1 MTAPAISG
9 NWNYPTKV
17 KFGAGR
23 IAELP
28 DACKELGMKRPL
40 IVTDPGL
47 AALPMIKDAVAA
59 CEKAGLGVAVFSDI
73 KSNPNGKNVEDG
85 LKVLR
90 AGKHD
95 GVVAFGGGSAL
106 DAGKAIALMAGQ
118 KRPIWDF
125 EDVGDNWLRVDPAG
139 VAPIIAVPTTSGTGS
154 EVGRVSVITKED
166 THQKKL
172 IFHPKVQPS
181 IVIDDPALTIG
192 LPPKITAATGMDAL
206 AHCFEAYCAPGYHPM
221 ADGIAL
227 EGMRLIKEWLPIA
240 VRDGK
245 NLEAR
250 SHMMAAATMG
260 ATAFQKGLGAIH
272 SLSHPVGAVYDTHH
286 GLTNAVVM
294 PYVMQFNRQAIEEK
308 MTRLAAYLG
317 LKNPGYQAVLDW
329 VLALRKEIGIPHTLK
344 DIGVGTDKLDSLS
357 QEAFNDPS
365 TGGNPVP
372 AGVPEMKRMFI
383 ASIEGRLVGHDGTD
397 IVGAG
402 FKPAP
407 RDAGITSRNGAVST
421 GRV

>member
-1 MTAPAISG
+1 MTAPAIRG
-9 NWNYPTKV
+9 NWNFPTKV
-17 KFGAGR
+17 RFGAGR

-106 DAGKAIALMAGQ
+106 DAGKAIALMSGQ

-139 VAPIIAVPTTSGTGS
+139 VAPIVAVPTTSGTGS

-221 ADGIAL
+221 ADGVAL

-240 VRDGK
+240 FRDGK
-245 NLEAR
+245 NLEAH
-250 SHMMAAATMG
+250 SHIIAGATMG

-272 SLSHPVGAVYDTHH
+272 SHSPCCRCTLRHP
-286 GLTNAVVM
+286 
-294 PYVMQFNRQAIEEK
+294 
-308 MTRLAAYLG
+308 
-317 LKNPGYQAVLDW
+317 
-329 VLALRKEIGIPHTLK
+329 LRTPTL
-344 DIGVGTDKLDSLS
+344 
-357 QEAFNDPS
+357 PS
-365 TGGNPVP
+365 CP
-372 AGVPEMKRMFI
+372 M
-383 ASIEGRLVGHDGTD
+383 
-397 IVGAG
+397 
-402 FKPAP
+402 
-407 RDAGITSRNGAVST
+407 
-421 GRV
+421 

>member
-1 MTAPAISG
+1 MTATAPRG

-17 KFGAGR
+17 RFGAGR

-47 AALPMIKDAVAA
+47 AALPMIKEAVAA
-59 CEKAGLGVAVFSDI
+59 NEKAGLSTGVFSDI

-85 LKVLR
+85 IKAYR
-90 AGKHD
+90 GGKHD

-181 IVIDDPALTIG
+181 IVIDDPALTVG
-192 LPPKITAATGMDAL
+192 LPAKITAATGMDAL

-227 EGMRLIKEWLPIA
+227 EGMRLIKEWLPTA
-240 VRDGK
+240 VKDGK

-272 SLSHPVGAVYDTHH
+272 SLSHPVGAIYDTHH

-294 PYVMQFNRQAIEEK
+294 PYVMQFNRKAIEEK

-329 VLALRKEIGIPHTLK
+329 VLDLRKEIGIPHTLK

-357 QEAFNDPS
+357 EEAFRDPS

-372 AGVPEMKRMFI
+372 AGVPEMKQMFI
-383 ASIEGRLVGHDGTD
+383 ASIEGRL
-397 IVGAG
+397 
-402 FKPAP
+402 
-407 RDAGITSRNGAVST
+407 
-421 GRV
+421 

>member
-1 MTAPAISG
+1 MTAPAIRG
-9 NWNYPTKV
+9 NWNSPTKV

-90 AGKHD
+90 SGKHD

-221 ADGIAL
+221 ADGVAL

-240 VRDGK
+240 VKDGK

-372 AGVPEMKRMFI
+372 AGVPEMKQMFI
-383 ASIEGRLVGHDGTD
+383 ASIEGRL
-397 IVGAG
+397 
-402 FKPAP
+402 
-407 RDAGITSRNGAVST
+407 
-421 GRV
+421 

>member
-1 MTAPAISG
+1 MTAAAPRG

-47 AALPMIKDAVAA
+47 AALPMIKEAVAA
-59 CEKAGLGVAVFSDI
+59 CEKAGLGVAVYSDI

-90 AGKHD
+90 SGKHD

-118 KRPIWDF
+118 NRPIWDF

-227 EGMRLIKEWLPIA
+227 EGMRLIKEWLPTA
-240 VRDGK
+240 VKDGK

-272 SLSHPVGAVYDTHH
+272 SLSHPIGAVYDTHH

-372 AGVPEMKRMFI
+372 AGVPEMKQMFI
-383 ASIEGRLVGHDGTD
+383 ASIEGRL
-397 IVGAG
+397 
-402 FKPAP
+402 
-407 RDAGITSRNGAVST
+407 
-421 GRV
+421 

>member
-1 MTAPAISG
+1 MTAAAPRG

-47 AALPMIKDAVAA
+47 AVLPMIKDAVAA

-118 KRPIWDF
+118 KLPIWDF

-329 VLALRKEIGIPHTLK
+329 VLALRQEIGIPHTLK

-372 AGVPEMKRMFI
+372 AGVPEMKQMFI
-383 ASIEGRLVGHDGTD
+383 ASIEGRL
-397 IVGAG
+397 
-402 FKPAP
+402 
-407 RDAGITSRNGAVST
+407 
-421 GRV
+421 

>member
-1 MTAPAISG
+1 MTAPAIRG

-47 AALPMIKDAVAA
+47 AALTMIKDAVAA

-90 AGKHD
+90 SGKHD

-221 ADGIAL
+221 ADGVAL

-240 VRDGK
+240 VKDGK

-372 AGVPEMKRMFI
+372 AGVPEMKQMFI
-383 ASIEGRLVGHDGTD
+383 ASIEGRL
-397 IVGAG
+397 
-402 FKPAP
+402 
-407 RDAGITSRNGAVST
+407 
-421 GRV
+421 